1 MVILSMDFLYIK
13 MDRRVSDL
21 TVKIDQKDNEL
32 ERVKLERDGAHQS
45 LELKERE
52 VLVSDREKLA
62 DKHEAERQIRERDE
76 EVC

>member
-1 MVILSMDFLYIK
+1 MDS
-13 MDRRVSDL
+13 RVTDL

-32 ERVKLERDGAHQS
+32 ERVKLERDGAHQA

-52 VLVSDREKLA
+52 VLVVEREKQA

-76 EVC
+76 EVF